1 MLGTSSSQSS
11 NGNPRFGVFEA
22 DVAAREL
29 RKKGSRVKLQQQPF
43 ELLMILLERPG
54 QVVTRED
61 LRQRLWPADVYLD
74 FDRGLNKAMVKLREA
89 LGDSSDSPTYV
100 ETLPRVGYRF
110 IGPVQNGVQAPNVAD
125 GADPAGAGLA
135 VPALAATLPEAVKNG
150 NVSVLSETATLAAS
164 APVTI
169 PTAVGIPTTA
179 RNFRWRLALGFVTVL
194 LAALALGTIWARSHR
209 ATLVAPIRSV
219 AVIPLDNLSG
229 DPGQDYL
236 AAGMTDELT
245 TMLAK
250 NSNLRVVSR
259 TSVMQ
264 YKGVHRPLPEIAQAL
279 GVDGILEGSIE
290 RTGDKVHMTIQ
301 LIQARSDSHVWAE
314 SYDRN
319 ANDLVTLPSDAA
331 RTIAKK
337 LNAVVVPPAA
347 ARYVNPEAHD
357 AVMRGMYFWYASKY
371 DEAGKHFQ
379 TATQIQPDYALA
391 WAGVSMY
398 YGASAVSGTK
408 DPRDVFG
415 PEEETAKKA
424 IELDDT
430 LAEAHNAM
438 GASYLFHDW
447 NWDAALR
454 ELDRAI
460 ALDPKFAEPRY
471 LRGVLFAT
479 LNRFDEAIATQKEAD
494 EADPFARPWAL
505 SYIYIMA
512 RRYDEAVIEARQ
524 KLLANPNDAGSQGAL
539 ALALQY
545 SRQGVEWAPALARM
559 YEMNGDPQS
568 AATVRSAF
576 QRGGLDGVVTWQLHV
591 LEKKART
598 SYVSPVEL
606 ATVHAQLG
614 HREEALA
621 LLEEALQQRSP
632 ALLWL
637 QTYPQFD
644 VLHADERYRAI
655 VKKVGMPP
663 AY

>member
-1 MLGTSSSQSS
+1 MLDTSSSRAT
-11 NGNPRFGVFEA
+11 NGNPRFGVFEV
-22 DVAAREL
+22 DLGAREL

-43 ELLMILLERPG
+43 ELLMILLEHPG
-54 QVVTRED
+54 QVVSRED
-61 LRQRLWPADVYLD
+61 LRQRLWPADVYVD

-89 LGDSSDSPTYV
+89 LGDSSESPIYV

-110 IGPVQNGVQAPNVAD
+110 IGPIQTVAEPAPALPLEVARNGNAAAVAD
-125 GADPAGAGLA
+125 APAAQAAAVSSA
-135 VPALAATLPEAVKNG
+135 VP
-150 NVSVLSETATLAAS
+150 
-164 APVTI
+164 
-169 PTAVGIPTTA
+169 TTQ
-179 RNFRWRLALGFVTVL
+179 RKIQWRLALGFVAVL
-194 LAALALGTIWARSHR
+194 LAVLALGLNWARRHR
-209 ATLVAPIRSV
+209 AALVAPIRSI

-264 YKGVHRPLPEIAQAL
+264 YKGAHQPLPQIASAL

-319 ANDLVTLPSDAA
+319 VNDLVTLPADAA
-331 RTIAKK
+331 KTIAKK
-337 LNAVVVPPAA
+337 LNAAVVAQPAP

-371 DEAGKHFQ
+371 DEAGKYFQ
-379 TATQIQPDYALA
+379 KATQIQPDYALA
-391 WAGVSMY
+391 WAGLSMY
-398 YGASAVSGTK
+398 YGARAVSGTK
-408 DPRDVFG
+408 DPREVFG

-424 IELDDT
+424 VELDDT

-438 GASYLFHDW
+438 GGSYLFHDW

-471 LRGVLFAT
+471 LRAVAFAT
-479 LNRFDEAIATQKEAD
+479 QNRFDGAIAAQKEAD

-505 SYIYIMA
+505 SYVYIMA
-512 RRYDEAVIEARQ
+512 RRYDEAAVEARQ
-524 KLLANPNDAGSQGAL
+524 KLAANPNDAGSQGAL

-545 SRQGVEWAPALARM
+545 SRKDVESAPALARM

-568 AATVRSAF
+568 AAAVRGAF
-576 QRGGLDGVVTWQLHV
+576 QRGGFDAVFTWQLHV
-591 LEKKART
+591 LEQKART

-606 ATVHAQLG
+606 AMAHAQLG

-621 LLEEALQQRSP
+621 LLEEGLQQRSP

-644 VLHADERYRAI
+644 VLHGDERYRAI

>member
-1 MLGTSSSQSS
+1 MAGTSSPQST
-11 NGNPRFGVFEA
+11 NGNPRFGVFEV

-43 ELLMILLERPG
+43 ELLMILLEHPG
-54 QVVTRED
+54 QVVSRED
-61 LRQRLWPADVYLD
+61 LRQRLWPADVYVD

-89 LGDSSDSPTYV
+89 LGDSSDSPIYV

-110 IGPVQNGVQAPNVAD
+110 IQPLTTNGHSEVALPEVAAHAPAVA
-125 GADPAGAGLA
+125 AEVSAPAAILA
-135 VPALAATLPEAVKNG
+135 PVPAHTPAARK
-150 NVSVLSETATLAAS
+150 
-164 APVTI
+164 
-169 PTAVGIPTTA
+169 
-179 RNFRWRLALGFVTVL
+179 FRWQLALGAAVVL
-194 LAALALGTIWARSHR
+194 LAALAMGLTWARRHR
-209 ATLVAPIRSV
+209 AALVAPIRSI

-264 YKGVHRPLPEIAQAL
+264 YKGVHRPLPEIAREL

-290 RTGDKVHMTIQ
+290 RAGEKVHMTIQ
-301 LIQARSDSHVWAE
+301 LIQAPSDSHVWAE

-331 RTIAKK
+331 KTIAKN
-337 LNAVVVPPAA
+337 LNAAVVVHPAA

-357 AVMRGMYFWYASKY
+357 AVLRGMYFWYASKY
-371 DEAGKHFQ
+371 DEAGKYFQ
-379 TATQIQPDYALA
+379 KATQLQPDYALA
-391 WAGVSMY
+391 WAGLSMY

-408 DPRDVFG
+408 DPREVFG
-415 PEEETAKKA
+415 PEEAAAKKA
-424 IELDDT
+424 VELDDT

-438 GASYLFHDW
+438 GGSYLFHDW

-454 ELDRAI
+454 EFDRAI
-460 ALDPKFAEPRY
+460 VLDPKFAEPRY
-471 LRGVLFAT
+471 LRAVAFAT
-479 LNRFDEAIATQKEAD
+479 QNRFDEAIAAQKEAD
-494 EADPFARPWAL
+494 EADPFVRPWAL
-505 SYIYIMA
+505 GYIYIMA
-512 RRYDEAVIEARQ
+512 RRYDEAAVEAGQ

-539 ALALQY
+539 VLALQY
-545 SRQGVEWAPALARM
+545 SRPGAEWAPALAKL
-559 YEMNGDPQS
+559 YEMEGEPQS
-568 AATVRSAF
+568 AAAVRGAF
-576 QRGGLDGVVTWQLHV
+576 QRGGVDAVITWQLHV
-591 LEKKART
+591 LEKRART
-598 SYVSPVEL
+598 SYVSPVDIAGL
-606 ATVHAQLG
+606 QVQLG

-621 LLEEALQQRSP
+621 LLEEALQQRAP

-637 QTYPQFD
+637 QTNPQFD
-644 VLHADERYRAI
+644 ALHGDERYRAI

>member
-1 MLGTSSSQSS
+1 MLGTSSSQST
-11 NGNPRFGVFEA
+11 NGNPRFGVFEV
-22 DVAAREL
+22 DLQAREL

-43 ELLMILLERPG
+43 ELLMILLEHPG
-54 QVVTRED
+54 QVVSRED
-61 LRQRLWPADVYLD
+61 LRQRLWPADVYVD
-74 FDRGLNKAMVKLREA
+74 FDRGLNKAMVKLRES
-89 LGDSSDSPTYV
+89 LGDSSDSPIYV

-110 IGPVQNGVQAPNVAD
+110 IGPIQTVAEPAPGLPLEVARNGHAA
-125 GADPAGAGLA
+125 AAA
-135 VPALAATLPEAVKNG
+135 VPTAQRKIQWRLVLRSAAVLLA
-150 NVSVLSETATLAAS
+150 
-164 APVTI
+164 I
-169 PTAVGIPTTA
+169 
-179 RNFRWRLALGFVTVL
+179 LALGL
-194 LAALALGTIWARSHR
+194 NWARRHR
-209 ATLVAPIRSV
+209 AALVAPIRSI

-250 NSNLRVVSR
+250 NSNLRVVSH

-264 YKGVHRPLPEIAQAL
+264 YKGARQPLPQIASAL

-301 LIQARSDSHVWAE
+301 VIQAPSDSHVWAE

-331 RTIAKK
+331 KTIATK
-337 LNAVVVPPAA
+337 LNATVAQPAA
-347 ARYVNPEAHD
+347 QRYVNPQAHD
-357 AVMRGMYFWYASKY
+357 DVLRGMYFWYASKY
-371 DEAGKHFQ
+371 DEAGKYFQ
-379 TATQIQPDYALA
+379 NATQIQPDYALA

-398 YGASAVSGTK
+398 YGASAVSGSK
-408 DPRDVFG
+408 DPREVFG
-415 PEEETAKKA
+415 PEEEAAKKA
-424 IELDDT
+424 VELDDT

-454 ELDRAI
+454 EFDRAI

-471 LRGVLFAT
+471 LRAVAFAT
-479 LNRFDEAIATQKEAD
+479 QNRFDEAVAAQKEAD

-505 SYIYIMA
+505 SYVYLMA
-512 RRYDEAVIEARQ
+512 RRYDEAAVEARQ

-539 ALALQY
+539 VLALQS

-568 AATVRSAF
+568 AAAVRGAF
-576 QRGGLDGVVTWQLHV
+576 QRGGFDAVFTWQLHV
-591 LEKKART
+591 LEQKART
-598 SYVSPVEL
+598 SYVSPVEIAL
-606 ATVHAQLG
+606 LHMQLG

-621 LLEEALQQRSP
+621 LLEEGLQQRAP
-632 ALLWL
+632 GLLWL

-644 VLHADERYRAI
+644 VVHGDERYRAI
-655 VKKVGMPP
+655 VKKIGMPP

>member
-1 MLGTSSSQSS
+1 MLGTSSSQST
-11 NGNPRFGVFEA
+11 NGNPRFGVFEV
-22 DVAAREL
+22 DLQAREL

-43 ELLMILLERPG
+43 ELLMILLEHPG
-54 QVVTRED
+54 QVVSRED
-61 LRQRLWPADVYLD
+61 LRQRLWPADVYVD

-89 LGDSSDSPTYV
+89 LGDSSDSPIYV

-110 IGPVQNGVQAPNVAD
+110 IGPMQTVAE
-125 GADPAGAGLA
+125 
-135 VPALAATLPEAVKNG
+135 PALALSLEVATNG
-150 NVSVLSETATLAAS
+150 NGAAVADADAAQAAAAPS
-164 APVTI
+164 AVPNTQRKI
-169 PTAVGIPTTA
+169 Q
-179 RNFRWRLALGFVTVL
+179 WRLVLGSAAVL
-194 LAALALGTIWARSHR
+194 LAILALSLNWARRHR
-209 ATLVAPIRSV
+209 AALVAPIRSI

-250 NSNLRVVSR
+250 NSNLRVVSH

-264 YKGVHRPLPEIAQAL
+264 YKGAHQPLPQIASAL

-301 LIQARSDSHVWAE
+301 LIQAPSDSHVWAE

-331 RTIAKK
+331 KTIAKK
-337 LNAVVVPPAA
+337 LNAAVVVQPAA

-357 AVMRGMYFWYASKY
+357 AVMRGRYFWYASKY
-371 DEAGKHFQ
+371 DEAGKYFQ

-408 DPRDVFG
+408 EPRGAFG
-415 PEEETAKKA
+415 PEEEAAKKA

-471 LRGVLFAT
+471 LRGALFAM
-479 LNRFDEAIATQKEAD
+479 LNRFDEAIAAQKEAD

-505 SYIYIMA
+505 GYVYIMA
-512 RRYDEAVIEARQ
+512 RRYDEAAVEARQ

-539 ALALQY
+539 VLALQY
-545 SRQGVEWAPALARM
+545 SRPGVEWAPALARM

-568 AATVRSAF
+568 AAVVRSAF
-576 QRGGLDGVVTWQLHV
+576 QRGGVDAVSTWQLHV
-591 LEKKART
+591 MEQKART
-598 SYVSPVEL
+598 SYVSPVDL
-606 ATVHAQLG
+606 AILHAQLG

-621 LLEEALQQRSP
+621 LLEEGLRQRAP
-632 ALLWL
+632 GLLWL

-644 VLHADERYRAI
+644 VLHGDERYRAI

>member
-1 MLGTSSSQSS
+1 MSGTSSSQST
-11 NGNPRFGVFEA
+11 NGNPRFGVFEV

-43 ELLMILLERPG
+43 ELLMILLEHPG

-61 LRQRLWPADVYLD
+61 LRQRLWPADVYVD

-89 LGDSSDSPTYV
+89 LGDSSDSPIYV

-110 IGPVQNGVQAPNVAD
+110 IGPIQNGGAQAGAVAD
-125 GADPAGAGLA
+125 DVAPRIA
-135 VPALAATLPEAVKNG
+135 ALASAEVAAAPEVSAFTTPFPATAPAPA
-150 NVSVLSETATLAAS
+150 AT
-164 APVTI
+164 
-169 PTAVGIPTTA
+169 PTTA
-179 RNFRWRLALGFVTVL
+179 RKFRWRLALSFFVVL
-194 LAALALGTIWARSHR
+194 LAALALGTIWARRHR
-209 ATLVAPIRSV
+209 AALVAPIRSI

-250 NSNLRVVSR
+250 NSSLRVVSR

-290 RTGDKVHMTIQ
+290 RAGDKVHMTIQ
-301 LIQARSDSHVWAE
+301 LIQSPSDSHVWAE

-319 ANDLVTLPSDAA
+319 VNDLVTLPSDAA
-331 RTIAKK
+331 KTIAKK
-337 LNAVVVPPAA
+337 LNAEVAKPAPA

-371 DEAGKHFQ
+371 EEAGKHFQ
-379 TATQIQPDYALA
+379 NATQIQPDYALA
-391 WAGVSMY
+391 WAGLSMY
-398 YGASAVSGTK
+398 YGASAVSGSK

-415 PEEETAKKA
+415 LEEEAAKKA
-424 IELDDT
+424 VELDDT
-430 LAEAHNAM
+430 LAEAHNAL
-438 GASYLFHDW
+438 GGCYLFHDW

-454 ELDRAI
+454 EFDRAI

-471 LRGVLFAT
+471 LRAMVFST
-479 LNRFDEAIATQKEAD
+479 LNRFDEAIAAQKEAD

-505 SYIYIMA
+505 SYDYIMA
-512 RRYDEAVIEARQ
+512 RRYDEAAAEARQ
-524 KLLANPNDAGSQGAL
+524 KLAANPNDVGSQGAL
-539 ALALQY
+539 VLALQY
-545 SRQGVEWAPALARM
+545 LRKDAEWAAALAKM
-559 YEMNGDPQS
+559 YEMNGDPPS
-568 AATVRSAF
+568 AAAVRSAF
-576 QRGGLDGVVTWQLHV
+576 QRGGFDAVSTWQLHV
-591 LEKKART
+591 LEQKART
-598 SYVSPVEL
+598 SYVSPVDL
-606 ATVHAQLG
+606 ATLHAQLG

-621 LLEEALQQRSP
+621 LLEEGLQQRAP
-632 ALLWL
+632 GLLWL
-637 QTYPQFD
+637 QTYPQLD
-644 VLHADERYRAI
+644 ALHGDERYRAI
-655 VKKVGMPP
+655 VKRVGMPP